1 MLDYQHELMRGA
13 PPLSLWPVRRR
24 FVYDGSRGD
33 DSGRRDIVSE
43 ENRSFWDRLFGSSE
57 ENEQERKVREYIIHN
72 VKQGRPLRDVLREE
86 YVRRN
91 ASQTVIENIIED
103 PRLIEAAQEQMRED
117 FSSGQLDP
125 EPPPPS
131 AAR

>member
-1 MLDYQHELMRGA
+1 ME
-13 PPLSLWPVRRR
+13 
-24 FVYDGSRGD
+24 GD
-33 DSGRRDIVSE
+33 VVSE

-72 VKQGRPLRDVLREE
+72 VKQGTPLRDVLREE

-125 EPPPPS
+125 EPPPS

>member
-1 MLDYQHELMRGA
+1 M
-13 PPLSLWPVRRR
+13 
-24 FVYDGSRGD
+24 
-33 DSGRRDIVSE
+33 SE

-117 FSSGQLDP
+117 FSSGRLDP
-125 EPPPPS
+125 EPPPS